1 MDRITGQVDRATLSP
16 IVPLTLFSGKN
27 ERSTIQTI
35 VDTGYNGEL
44 ILPENNIQELDL
56 EFVGTIDGELANGE
70 IVEMK
75 LFKGRLQ
82 WFGSIE
88 EVAIGSTESESPL
101 LGTQLLADCELH
113 VNFKEGVVE
122 ISKTP

>member
-1 MDRITGQVDRATLSP
+1 MTGRVNHTTLSP
-16 IVPLTLFSGKN
+16 IVLLTLISEKN
-27 ERSTIQTI
+27 EERTFQTV

-44 ILPENNIQELDL
+44 ILPENKIKELDL

-82 WFGSIE
+82 WFDGIE
-88 EVAIGSTESESPL
+88 EVAIGCTESDSPL
-101 LGTQLLADCELH
+101 LGTQLLADCELK

-122 ISKTP
+122 ISKAP